1 MNIGLQ
7 DIRKEFIKLDF
18 DEEKHVYFVDNK
30 PLKASVSKLIKQY
43 YIPFNAEEVAERKAL
58 QTGFSK
64 ESFLNDWKEIN
75 LEAIT
80 RGHRVH
86 TFGEFYPYKKGKM
99 IPSCPQEEAV
109 VKFWNEIPEHIIL
122 VGTEIRMYHKEKG
135 YAGTADILLFD
146 TMNQTYIIA
155 DYKTNKDLFKN
166 FMGKKMIN
174 GFEHK
179 FDMPFSHY
187 EIQLSHYQILVEQ
200 IHGIKVSRR
209 IVIHL
214 QMDGNYKMYDC
225 EDVRHLLN

>member
-1 MNIGLQ
+1 MDIGLK

-18 DEEKHVYFVDNK
+18 DEDKHVYFVDNK
-30 PLKASVSKLIKQY
+30 PLKASVSELIKKY
-43 YIPFNAEEVAERKAL
+43 YTPFNADEVAGRKAL
-58 QTGFSK
+58 QTGIPKETFLQDWKAINK
-64 ESFLNDWKEIN
+64 ESID
-75 LEAIT
+75 

-86 TFGEFYPYKKGKM
+86 TFGEYFPYRRTKM
-99 IPSCPQEEAV
+99 SPSCPQEEAI
-109 VKFWNEIPEHIIL
+109 VKFWNELPEHIIL
-122 VGTEIRMYHKEKG
+122 VGVEIRMYHKTKG

-187 EIQLSHYQILVEQ
+187 EIQLSHYQILLEQ
-200 IHGIKVSRR
+200 VMGIKVSRR

-214 QMDGNYKMYDC
+214 QMDGEYKMYDC

>member
-1 MNIGLQ
+1 MDTRLQNI
-7 DIRKEFIKLDF
+7 RREFIKLDF

-30 PLKASVSKLIKQY
+30 PLKASVSKLIKDY
-43 YIPFNAEEVAERKAL
+43 YIPFNAEEVAERKAKR
-58 QTGFSK
+58 TGLTK
-64 ESFLNDWKEIN
+64 EDYLKEWKEIN
-75 LEAIT
+75 LEAIN

-86 TFGEFYPYKKGKM
+86 LFGEEYPYKKGRM
-99 IPSCPQEEAV
+99 TPFCLQEQAV
-109 VKFWNEIPEHIIL
+109 IKFWDELPEHIIL
-122 VGTEIRMYHKEKG
+122 VGVEIRMYHKEKG

-155 DYKTNKDLFKN
+155 DYKTNKNLFKN
-166 FMGKKMIN
+166 FQGKTMIN

-179 FDMPFSHY
+179 LDMPFSHY

-200 IHGIKVSRR
+200 VMGIKVSRR

-214 QMDGNYKMYDC
+214 EMDGNYKMYDC

>member
-1 MNIGLQ
+1 MNELLQ
-7 DIRKEFIKLDF
+7 HIENKFKGIEFN
-18 DEEKHVYFVDNK
+18 EEKHLYSVNGS
-30 PLKASVSKLIKQY
+30 PLNTSVSGIIKQY
-43 YIPFNAEEVAERKAL
+43 YTPFNAQEAAENKSKR
-58 QTGFSK
+58 TGISAEDYLK
-64 ESFLNDWKEIN
+64 EWKEIN

-80 RGHRVH
+80 RGSRVH
-86 TFGEFYPYKKGKM
+86 LFGEKYPYNKSLV
-99 IPSCPQEEAV
+99 PSCPQEEAV

-122 VGTEIRMYHKEKG
+122 VGTEIRMYHKEKR

-179 FDMPFSHY
+179 FDMPFSRY

-214 QMDGNYKMYDC
+214 QMDD
-225 EDVRHLLN
+225 H